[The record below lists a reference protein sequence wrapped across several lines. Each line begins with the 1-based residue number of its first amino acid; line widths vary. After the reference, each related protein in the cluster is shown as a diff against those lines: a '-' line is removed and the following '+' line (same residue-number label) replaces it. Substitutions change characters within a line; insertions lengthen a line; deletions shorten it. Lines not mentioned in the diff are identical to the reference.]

1 MEMVVSIGGNKVKYQ
16 GSFQKVM
23 ENIVKDG
30 KDKEIKI
37 LSVHGHQK
45 ELRRLKR
52 ELRANNKDV
61 YETAKS
67 LSKWFLVKEY
77 RAINRTLK
85 ELKKKE
91 DKGSKKRYEE
101 LKEKLNQLEERCKL
115 YK

>member
-23 ENIVKDG
+23 ESIVNDG

-61 YETAKS
+61 YQTAKK
-67 LSKWFLVKEY
+67 LSKWFLTKEY

-85 ELKKKE
+85 ELKNKK
-91 DKGSKKRYEE
+91 DAGSIQRYES
-101 LKEKLNQLEERCKL
+101 LKEQLNKIEEKCKL